1 MRRYEFSTLAAV
13 VCAVALFVAVSM
25 LWKTLD
31 VKPIKGVDPSRFTK
45 EQLGPP
51 LDQAVRAMGGILS
64 ETFEP
69 LD

>member
-1 MRRYEFSTLAAV
+1 MRRYEFPTLAAIV
-13 VCAVALFVAVSM
+13 GAVALFVAVSM

-31 VKPIKGVDPSRFTK
+31 VKPVKGVDPSRYTK

-51 LDQAVRAMGGILS
+51 LDQAVRAMGEIPS
-64 ETFEP
+64 EIFEG